1 MDGVK
6 ELMEFHAEKALT
18 WANFD
23 TCRVFLKE
31 RAIVGC

>member
-1 MDGVK
+1 MGGN
-6 ELMEFHAEKALT
+6 MEFMKFNAEKALT